1 MRATNSIAMKLAATV
16 AFWCG
21 AAITVQAASFCPT
34 TVTQQ
39 NAVQT
44 RQVCVQRDSFG
55 NCTEFRTETFVG
67 PATFTG
73 FSSQPVNGQCTNNG
87 QGADPA
93 AFSGAALASQAL
105 SELSQSTT
113 QETARSAENSIAN
126 RRDEERDRCAAGF
139 SRVDGACE
147 PNAAPAAEQVAPP
160 PPPAPAKKHAAK
172 TKTKKGKAAVAE
184 VEEAPAPPSAPPH
197 ARPRAAFVSKDGF
210 VPPPPPLEAPFRY
223 GVWGQVFGEYEKRN
237 ASGLG
242 AISGPD
248 FNGGA
253 PVPLTTTVDSKMGTV
268 GFQAGLD
275 YTAHGLF
282 APTDGVIVGALV
294 GYISS
299 TLNLDTVSA
308 SSNLAV
314 VGNGSTHLHA
324 KLDGP
329 SLGVY
334 ATYFSGPFSADILA
348 KFDLLSL
355 NQNFT
360 DNLAFAGPFGPF
372 SSTFSGEG
380 STSLL
385 NSTVAGNL
393 NYRFDVYPNFWFEP
407 TVGAQFTA
415 LGYGGGAAALGLE
428 NGNQVMVQGG
438 ARVGT
443 ASIFDKVIIKT
454 TLTGLA
460 YSDVAINGGFIPGAS
475 FNGNNILADA
485 DRGQVRGRGIL
496 AFNFDF
502 GQGLTSFVLGDVHG
516 GEGLFGAGGKA
527 GIRYQW

>member
-1 MRATNSIAMKLAATV
+1 MRRTNSIAMKVAASAAV
-16 AFWCG
+16 WFG
-21 AAITVQAASFCPT
+21 AAITAQAASFCPA

-39 NAVQT
+39 NVVQT
-44 RQVCVQRDSFG
+44 RQVCVTRDSFG
-55 NCTEFRTETFVG
+55 NCTEFRTETFVA
-67 PATFTG
+67 PATFSG
-73 FSSQPVNGQCTNNG
+73 FSAQPVNGQCTNNG
-87 QGADPA
+87 QGPDPA

-113 QETARSAENSIAN
+113 QETARSAENSITN
-126 RRDEERDRCAAGF
+126 RRDEERERCSAGF
-139 SRVDGACE
+139 SRVNGACE
-147 PNAAPAAEQVAPP
+147 PIAAPAAEQVAPP
-160 PPPAPAKKHAAK
+160 PPSPAPAKKHAAK
-172 TKTKKGKAAVAE
+172 KKGKAAVAE
-184 VEEAPAPPSAPPH
+184 VEEAPPPRSAPP
-197 ARPRAAFVSKDGF
+197 RAHPKATFVSKDGF

-223 GVWGQVFGEYEKRN
+223 SVWGQVFGEYEKRN
-237 ASGLG
+237 ASGFG

-253 PVPLTTTVDSKMGTV
+253 PVGVNTTVDSKTGTV

-308 SSNLAV
+308 SSNPAI
-314 VGNGSTHLHA
+314 VGTGTTHLHA

-334 ATYFSGPFSADILA
+334 GTYFSGPFSADILA

-355 NQNFT
+355 DQNFT

-372 SSTFSGEG
+372 SSTFSGQG
-380 STSLL
+380 SASLL

-443 ASIFDKVIIKT
+443 ASVFDKVIIKT

-460 YSDVAINGGFIPGAS
+460 YSDVAVNGGFIPGAS

-496 AFNFDF
+496 AFNLDF

-516 GEGLFGAGGKA
+516 GQGLFGAGGRA